1 MSVFSI
7 AFSTIVFLFPF
18 SFWSFYCLPPS
29 SDFPFGISILCVQQ
43 TLRNDNISNVIYV
56 YKYCIVFVYRYHNI
70 LICLFR
76 VLIIR
81 IMHQS
86 HNGQGKDQSNNLSDN
101 NRIKMYGLKNMCHL
115 QSNNYV
121 ICPFHLENLMSVK
134 SPLGLVLYCYLNMP
148 TINKT
153 YLILSYL
160 ILSYVIGQKVDT

>member
-1 MSVFSI
+1 
-7 AFSTIVFLFPF
+7 LH
-18 SFWSFYCLPPS
+18 
-29 SDFPFGISILCVQQ
+29 
-43 TLRNDNISNVIYV
+43 R
-56 YKYCIVFVYRYHNI
+56 VYRYHNI
-70 LICLFR
+70 LICLFL

-86 HNGQGKDQSNNLSDN
+86 HNGQWKDQSNNLSDN

-153 YLILSYL
+153 CLILSYL
-160 ILSYVIGQKVDT
+160 ILSYVIGQKVDTWFQNQTHISQWSTQLFIHQFMCLSWFTQIQYFTKWYFITWSC